1 MPRNKSPKNHKHA
14 ISYIF
19 GAVSMKRFIQHVSAA
34 LTLAVLMFVAGSTI
48 AKAQDL
54 DVPAT
59 LQAAI
64 FKKVFAYVK
73 IGTPKVTI
81 VYSAAGTKS
90 KDDLTTQFKNV
101 GLEVDAVDEG
111 SAGKA
116 SGNVVYL
123 VPGVSAGAAK
133 KVGKKFIITCSKD
146 FITDGVAMMAIVN
159 AGGKPSLLANT
170 TAIGGAGIEV
180 DPQLFRIASQVK

>member
-1 MPRNKSPKNHKHA
+1 MNTVTQR
-14 ISYIF
+14 
-19 GAVSMKRFIQHVSAA
+19 
-34 LTLAVLMFVAGSTI
+34 LTGRTI
-48 AKAQDL
+48 AQFTAILMLLVFAFASSLKAQDL
-54 DVPAT
+54 DVPPT

-81 VYSAAGTKS
+81 VHSAAGTKS
-90 KDDLTTQFKNV
+90 KDDLMTQFKNV
-101 GLEVDAVDEG
+101 GLEVDAIEE
-111 SAGKA
+111 ANAAKA
-116 SGNVVYL
+116 AGNVVYL
-123 VPGVSAGAAK
+123 VPGVGAGSAK

-146 FITDGVAMMAIVN
+146 FITDGLAMMAIVN

>member
-1 MPRNKSPKNHKHA
+1 
-14 ISYIF
+14 
-19 GAVSMKRFIQHVSAA
+19 MKAA
-34 LTLAVLMFVAGSTI
+34 SKPFFSTLASTLASALLLVFVA
-48 AKAQDL
+48 APLAHAQDL
-54 DVPAT
+54 DVPAN

-73 IGTPKVTI
+73 IGAPKITVI
-81 VYSAAGTKS
+81 HSAAGAKS
-90 KDDLTTQFKNV
+90 KDDLVTQFKNV
-101 GLEVDAVDEG
+101 GLEVDAVEEANA
-111 SAGKA
+111 SKA

-123 VPGVSAGAAK
+123 VPGVSSGTSK

-146 FITDGVAMMAIVN
+146 FITDGAAMMAIIN

-170 TAIGGAGIEV
+170 TSIGSAGIEV

>member
-1 MPRNKSPKNHKHA
+1 
-14 ISYIF
+14 
-19 GAVSMKRFIQHVSAA
+19 MKRFLQSLSAA
-34 LTLAVLMFVAGSTI
+34 LAIAVTTFAAST
-48 AKAQDL
+48 APLLAQDL
-54 DVPAT
+54 DVPPQ

-73 IGTPKVTI
+73 IGPPKITI
-81 VYSAAGTKS
+81 VHSAAGAKS
-90 KDDLTTQFKNV
+90 KDDLTAQFKNV
-101 GLEVDAVDEG
+101 GLEVDAVEEG
-111 SAGKA
+111 NAGKA

-123 VPGVSAGAAK
+123 VPGVSASAAK

>member
-1 MPRNKSPKNHKHA
+1 
-14 ISYIF
+14 
-19 GAVSMKRFIQHVSAA
+19 MKTFIQRLSLVFVSAA
-34 LTLAVLMFVAGSTI
+34 LFLTVGTSPSLV
-48 AKAQDL
+48 AQDL
-54 DVPAT
+54 DVPPT

-73 IGTPKVTI
+73 IGTPKITI
-81 VYSAAGTKS
+81 VHSAAGVKS
-90 KDDLTTQFKNV
+90 KDDLMAQFKNV
-101 GLEVDAVDEG
+101 GLEVDAIDEANA
-111 SAGKA
+111 SKA
-116 SGNVVYL
+116 AGNVVYL
-123 VPGVSAGAAK
+123 VPGVGAGSAK

-146 FITDGVAMMAIVN
+146 FITDGLAMMAIVN

>member
-1 MPRNKSPKNHKHA
+1 MKSFIPRL
-14 ISYIF
+14 
-19 GAVSMKRFIQHVSAA
+19 AA
-34 LTLAVLMFVAGSTI
+34 TFVLAVFTAFAGVNI
-48 AKAQDL
+48 VQAQDL

-81 VYSAAGTKS
+81 VHSAAGAKS
-90 KDDLTTQFKNV
+90 KDDLLTQFKNV
-101 GLEVDAVDEG
+101 GLEVDAVEEG
-111 SAGKA
+111 NAAKA

>member
-1 MPRNKSPKNHKHA
+1 MKSRPHRLVLA
-14 ISYIF
+14 L
-19 GAVSMKRFIQHVSAA
+19 GAVLIA
-34 LTLAVLMFVAGSTI
+34 LFSTTTFV
-48 AKAQDL
+48 KAQDL
-54 DVPAT
+54 DVPPT

-81 VYSAAGTKS
+81 VHSAAGAKS
-90 KDDLTTQFKNV
+90 KDDLMTQFKNV
-101 GLEVDAVDEG
+101 GLEVDAVDE
-111 SAGKA
+111 ANAAKA
-116 SGNVVYL
+116 AGNVVYL
-123 VPGVSAGAAK
+123 VPGVSAAAAK